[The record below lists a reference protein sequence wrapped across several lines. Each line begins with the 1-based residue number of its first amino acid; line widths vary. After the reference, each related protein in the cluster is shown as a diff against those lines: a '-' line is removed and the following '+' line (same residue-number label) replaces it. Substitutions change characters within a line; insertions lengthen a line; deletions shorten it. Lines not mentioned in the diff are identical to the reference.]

1 MTTTEAGL
9 DIARRDALVE
19 RLFEG
24 TIEAVELL
32 SVHLGVQLGLYAVLA
47 DGVARTPA
55 ELARDGGIAER
66 YAREWLEQQAVAGF
80 LEVEGGDGERRFRLP
95 AEHAAVLAEPENPAY
110 VAPFAHLVAGIGGV
124 LPRLVEAYRTG
135 EGVPYSDY
143 GRDFREGQGGINRP
157 TFTHDLPGEW
167 IPALPDVHERL
178 VNGDSPRVAEI
189 GSGEGWASIAVAR
202 AYPNARVDGFDADPA
217 SVESARAA
225 AERAGVAARV
235 RFEIA
240 DAATLGGEGEYGLV
254 LVLETLHDLARP
266 VEALAAMRSL
276 LAPGGCVLVV
286 DERVADDFVA
296 PGDPTERMMYG
307 WSVLHCL
314 PTQLVE
320 ADSAALGTVL
330 RSHTVEEL
338 AKEAGF
344 ARCTVLPIENDLF
357 RLYRLDP

>member
-1 MTTTEAGL
+1 VTTIDTEVGA
-9 DIARRDALVE
+9 ARRDALVE

-24 TIEAVELL
+24 TIDALELL
-32 SVHLGVQLGLYAVLA
+32 SVHLGVRLELYAVLA
-47 DGVARTPA
+47 DGAGRTPA
-55 ELARDGGIAER
+55 ELARDAGIGER
-66 YAREWLEQQAVAGF
+66 YAREWLEQQAVAGL
-80 LEVEGGDGERRFRLP
+80 LEAEETNGDRRFRLP
-95 AEHAAVLAEPENPAY
+95 AEHAAVLAEPESPSY
-110 VAPFAHLVAGIGGV
+110 VAPFAQLVAGIGGV
-124 LPRLVEAYRTG
+124 LPQLVDAYRTG
-135 EGVPYSDY
+135 RGVPYAEY

-157 TFTHDLPGEW
+157 TFTHDLPGQW

-178 VNGDSPRVAEI
+178 SSSENPRVAEI

-225 AERAGVAARV
+225 AANAGVADRV
-235 RFEIA
+235 RFQVA
-240 DAATLGGEGEYGLV
+240 DAATLAGRSEYDLV
-254 LVLETLHDLARP
+254 LILETLHDLAHP
-266 VEALAAMRSL
+266 VEALAGMRSL

-286 DERVADDFVA
+286 DERVAGEFAA
-296 PGDPTERMMYG
+296 PGDPVERMMYG

-320 ADSAALGTVL
+320 PDSAALGTVL
-330 RSHTVEEL
+330 RARDVEEL
-338 AKEAGF
+338 ARAAGF